1 MPTHCDGD
9 LEVLAQKQELLA
21 TSATGL
27 FAGSPTAEELFT
39 RSAGYRSKRVHYQ
52 HNLYRNPWAKD
63 DEAVRIIAAS
73 FKRQRATF
81 NDGLKERS
89 RLEESNSSSCDAGT
103 TKPQAETKRRGK
115 AKARSL
121 AHSADE
127 LSQYLR
133 PSQAASRRSTP

>member
-1 MPTHCDGD
+1 MPTHSDDD
-9 LEVLAQKQELLA
+9 LEVLAQKQELIA
-21 TSATGL
+21 FSTVGL
-27 FAGSPTAEELFT
+27 FTGSPTAEELFT

-89 RLEESNSSSCDAGT
+89 RLEESNSSS
-103 TKPQAETKRRGK
+103 QADTKRRDKAK
-115 AKARSL
+115 AKARIKKQP
-121 AHSADE
+121 A
-127 LSQYLR
+127 
-133 PSQAASRRSTP
+133 